1 MAGKAFERIAKRKN
15 PEAKE
20 QTRKE
25 IEAIIKQ
32 NMEEKEEYKHKF
44 IDFIQG
50 KHKKTLEIE
59 TELLNLIELYTDSLK
74 KRIEELEDLLRIERE
89 ANKNKAP
96 F

>member
-1 MAGKAFERIAKRKN
+1 
-15 PEAKE
+15 
-20 QTRKE
+20 
-25 IEAIIKQ
+25 
-32 NMEEKEEYKHKF
+32 MEEKEEYKHKF

-59 TELLNLIELYTDSLK
+59 TELLNLIDLYTDSLK